1 MEKVVIVGVGEAVE
15 RKPQTLEAASSP
27 LDLMEA
33 AANAAFKDAAG
44 TEGLLTAIDA
54 IALVRTFSDSG
65 GALKSPFGDPENS
78 PRALGKRLGI
88 APRDAVYSSVGGQSP
103 QALVNEFSGKIARGE
118 CKGVLIAGAEALAN
132 QKALIKTKTAADW
145 RDKTQGSLDD
155 RRGRPGETLD
165 YTQLMNA
172 MTNIP
177 GMYTVFDHAR
187 RARLGLSRADYAR
200 ECAKLFAPFSQ
211 IAAANPMSMF
221 PVGFDEDA
229 ITTSSAENPSITDL
243 YTRAMVAKDGVN
255 LGAALVMMSEAEA
268 LKLGIAK
275 EHLVYP
281 IAGADAGE
289 HTIPHREDLGGSV
302 AMKAAYDALFEV
314 AGVSINDVACMDIY
328 SCFPIAVF
336 AACEALGIEPNDP
349 RGLTQTGG
357 LPFFGGPGNNYSTH
371 GIASLVRR
379 LRGLDEGIGL
389 IGANGGFLSKHSVGL
404 YAANAPETGWKE
416 ADPVA
421 LKAKVASQASPKVA
435 EFADGPA
442 VIESYCVE
450 YRREG
455 PKLANIVARLGDG
468 RRFIAVTHNGDEAT
482 LAEMLSDDPIG
493 RQVHVTSKGP
503 GNRFTFDAQ
512 ATKALI
518 PAAPA
523 SLEGPFEY
531 CKVERQAR
539 VLEVTINRPE
549 ARNCLTPEANFEM
562 ERIFD
567 LYEADSS
574 LWCAIVTGEGDKAFS
589 AGNDLKYSASRKPN
603 WVPETG
609 FGGLTSRRGRRK
621 PVIAAVNGYAYGG
634 GCEIALACDVIVA
647 DATAK
652 FALPE
657 VKSGLTALAGGVFRL
672 PQALPPKIA
681 REMIITGRA
690 MEAQEAAHYG
700 MVNHLTDAGQAMAKA
715 REVAEAICAVSPNAV
730 STSLEMIS
738 LGAAKSDPVDAIA
751 ASAKE
756 TLSIAASEDMRIG
769 LKAFVTKQTPKWRGR

>member
-1 MEKVVIVGVGEAVE
+1 M
-15 RKPQTLEAASSP
+15 
-27 LDLMEA
+27 
-33 AANAAFKDAAG
+33 
-44 TEGLLTAIDA
+44 
-54 IALVRTFSDSG
+54 
-65 GALKSPFGDPENS
+65 
-78 PRALGKRLGI
+78 
-88 APRDAVYSSVGGQSP
+88 
-103 QALVNEFSGKIARGE
+103 
-118 CKGVLIAGAEALAN
+118 
-132 QKALIKTKTAADW
+132 
-145 RDKTQGSLDD
+145 
-155 RRGRPGETLD
+155 
-165 YTQLMNA
+165 
-172 MTNIP
+172 
-177 GMYTVFDHAR
+177 
-187 RARLGLSRADYAR
+187 
-200 ECAKLFAPFSQ
+200 
-211 IAAANPMSMF
+211 
-221 PVGFDEDA
+221 
-229 ITTSSAENPSITDL
+229 
-243 YTRAMVAKDGVN
+243 
-255 LGAALVMMSEAEA
+255 
-268 LKLGIAK
+268 
-275 EHLVYP
+275 
-281 IAGADAGE
+281 
-289 HTIPHREDLGGSV
+289 
-302 AMKAAYDALFEV
+302 
-314 AGVSINDVACMDIY
+314 
-328 SCFPIAVF
+328 
-336 AACEALGIEPNDP
+336 GIEPNDP

-531 CKVERQAR
+531 CKVERQGR